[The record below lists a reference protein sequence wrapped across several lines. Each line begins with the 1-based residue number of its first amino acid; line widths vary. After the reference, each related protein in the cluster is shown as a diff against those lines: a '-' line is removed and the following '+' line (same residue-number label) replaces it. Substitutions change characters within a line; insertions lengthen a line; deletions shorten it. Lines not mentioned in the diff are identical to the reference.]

1 MSSYSNEEPD
11 TPRRATSV
19 APDPLAEGLGTTG
32 SEQTGLKALV
42 AVARHLG
49 LDWSLPRIL
58 HLHGQNREPDAEQLA
73 RTARVE
79 GLKAVVHRV
88 DWDRLQRF
96 HKLTP
101 LLARLNDGGYVVVL
115 QTGVE
120 PPPGAVAASGFHV
133 VLFNPRLPEANLY
146 PM

>member
-1 MSSYSNEEPD
+1 MTELGS
-11 TPRRATSV
+11 
-19 APDPLAEGLGTTG
+19 AETGTGRGRSAASDRLTEGPGLTNC
-32 SEQTGLKALV
+32 EQTGLKALV

-58 HLHGQNREPDAEQLA
+58 HLHGQNRKPDAEQLA

-101 LLARLNDGGYVVVL
+101 LLARLNDGGYVV
-115 QTGVE
+115 
-120 PPPGAVAASGFHV
+120 
-133 VLFNPRLPEANLY
+133 
-146 PM
+146 